1 MNNRGIGYCVLL
13 LLLAAV
19 LVVGGCSGR
28 VEDLVAR
35 PVAKKPGDAGDNP
48 PPSPPPLPP
57 PPPPARGPVG
67 GEPDGSGAEN
77 EIPVEPPAVP
87 ASVPPAAKPLAAKPQ
102 AAAPS
107 PGAPSIRLSAGV
119 ALAQTLTTG
128 TAMGFSVDYEFT
140 QGRPARSSPYF
151 LVIEPAKGPPAK
163 IRVQLSGKGTLPG
176 FVVGWRP
183 EHGPF
188 EGHIEDAGGNRLS
201 RSSPFLKEP
210 DRSRC
215 SARWAAGVAG
225 AARPPTSGRSQAV
238 DIPRACALSRNC
250 TVWPA

>member
-1 MNNRGIGYCVLL
+1 MNNRRVGYGVLG

-19 LVVGGCSGR
+19 LVVGGCSGG

-35 PVAKKPGDAGDNP
+35 PAAEKGDDAASNP

-67 GEPDGSGAEN
+67 DEPDAAKSEN
-77 EIPVEPPAVP
+77 ERPVESPAVP
-87 ASVPPAAKPLAAKPQ
+87 PVASVPEAPPAQAPVPPAAKPQ
-102 AAAPS
+102 AAPPS

-119 ALAQTLTTG
+119 ALPQTLPTG

-140 QGRPARSSPYF
+140 QGRPNPSSPYF
-151 LVIEPAKGPPAK
+151 LVIEAAKGQPLPIK
-163 IRVQLSGKGTLPG
+163 VPRMTSKGTLSG
-176 FVVGWRP
+176 FVRGWRP

-201 RSSPFLKEP
+201 RS
-210 DRSRC
+210 
-215 SARWAAGVAG
+215 
-225 AARPPTSGRSQAV
+225 
-238 DIPRACALSRNC
+238 IPLR
-250 TVWPA
+250 